1 MCSKKFLLSVII
13 SSFFIFSGCGA
24 SPNEQSDAYTIFFSY
39 RDIPGV
45 TDEEIAAIEAL
56 RAQGGTFTYG
66 MLQSTDA
73 FLNENGEIRGY
84 AALLCQWLTELFGI
98 EFIPKHYAWMPMLEG
113 LKNGEIDFTGD
124 LTANDERRK
133 TYIMSDAIAQ
143 RSIKYFRIKGNASFS
158 EISQTRLPRYA
169 LQKKTTIAEDVLS
182 YADGAFE
189 PVYILEYDEAYE
201 LMKNGKAD
209 AIITESVQEAFFHAY
224 GDVVASDFYPLLYS
238 PVSFSTQNPELAPII
253 SVVQKALEN
262 GAVRYLNELYDKGER
277 EYLKYKL
284 FLNLTDEE
292 REYIR
297 ENPVIPFAA
306 EYDNYPVSFY
316 STHNE
321 EWEGI
326 CVDVLKQVEALTG
339 VKFSVV
345 NDERTDFH
353 ELMRMLEAG
362 KVHIVSELIPTIER
376 QGRFIWPEN
385 SFMTEQSVLISKVE
399 YPNININ
406 RVYSAKVGLS
416 KGTAHS
422 EFFLRLFP
430 NHPQVIMHDSQ
441 DAALEA
447 LQKGDVDMV
456 MTSYSRLL
464 YLTNYQELAGF
475 KANILLDN
483 YFEPSFGIN
492 KDHAILRSIIDKALE
507 MIDTQAIS
515 GQWRHKTYD
524 YRLKLAEA
532 QKPWFIG
539 SIILSLCVLILVAV
553 LFARSRRTGK
563 YLEKLVAERTHELAL
578 ASQSKSTFLANMS
591 HEIRTPMNAILGIT
605 EILMQKDKLSA
616 EIEDGLSKIYSS
628 CNLLLGIINDILDF
642 SKIEAGKLDIMP
654 AEYKVASLINDSVQL
669 NIMRMESKP
678 IEFELQIDENVPA
691 KLIGDE
697 LRIKQVLNNLLSNA
711 FKYTDAGKVT
721 LSVDFNE
728 SRLVLSVR
736 DTGYGMTKE
745 QLSHMY
751 DEYSRFR
758 SKNSK
763 TVEGTGLGL
772 AIAQRLINLTNG
784 EISVESEPGK
794 GSLFIVRLPQ
804 ETVDCDV
811 LGKDVV
817 ESLKKFR
824 MNYITQRR
832 RIQIA
837 RDPMPYGKV
846 LIVDDVETNLYVA
859 VGLMKLYRL
868 QIDTAMSGLIA
879 IDKIKSGKTYDIVF
893 MDHMMPDMDG
903 IEAVKH
909 LRGLGY
915 ASPIVALTANA
926 VAGQADIFLRNG
938 FDDFI
943 AKPIDI
949 RQLDSVLNKLIR
961 DKQPAEVVE
970 AARRQQSSVDMSGN
984 DDNTALL
991 IESFVRDAVKVV
1003 VLLEELSAQPGWFEN
1018 EDYLHKFTI
1027 MIHGIKSSLANI
1039 GESKLSESALLL
1051 EQAGRD
1057 RNISLVTESIP
1068 DFLNQLRALQE
1079 KLKPEQ
1085 EESGADDDIEDLRG
1099 KLKNLEEMC
1108 ADYNRKGALN
1118 ILAEMKNCS
1127 KKTKAVLDNIKE
1139 YVLHSDFDD
1148 ALSAVAKF
1156 LAGLSPR
1163 MLNKDIAGLNIAEGL
1178 HRYNDDE
1185 ATYLRVL
1192 RSYTVNI
1199 GSMLRSIEAISEE
1212 KLADYE
1218 ITVHGIKGASLDIF
1232 AEQIGKS
1239 AKELEMAAKAGD
1251 FSYIKAH
1258 NSEFLES
1265 VRKLISELGNVLS
1278 DIDAENPKPKKEKPD
1293 SNVLAKLLTACKV
1306 YDMDGAD
1313 AAMEEI
1319 EKYQYTDD
1327 YGLANWLREN
1337 IDMMNFAQIVQKLSN
1352 LNS

>member
-1 MCSKKFLLSVII
+1 MIPKKALFFVIA
-13 SSFFIFSGCGA
+13 SFFFIFFGCGS
-24 SPNEQSDAYTIFFSY
+24 SPNEQSDVIAKFSSY
-39 RDIPGV
+39 RDIPGI
-45 TDEEIAAIEAL
+45 TDEEIAAIENL
-56 RAQGGTFTYG
+56 RAQGTPFTYG
-66 MLQSTDA
+66 MLRSTDA

-84 AALLCQWLTELFGI
+84 TALLCEWLTKLFGI
-98 EFIPKHYAWMPMLEG
+98 EFVPKHYAWIPMLDG
-113 LKNGEIDFTGD
+113 LASGEIDFTGD

-143 RSIKYFRIKGNASFS
+143 RSIKYFRIKGSAPFS
-158 EISQTRLPRYA
+158 EISQTRLPLYV
-169 LQKKTTIAEDVLS
+169 LQEKTTIAEDVLS

-189 PVYILEYDEAYE
+189 PVYVSEYDEAYE
-201 LMKNGKAD
+201 LLKSGKAD
-209 AIITESVQEAFFHAY
+209 AIITESVQEEFFDIY
-224 GDVVASDFYPLLYS
+224 GDVALSDFYPLLYS
-238 PVSFSTQNPELAPII
+238 PVSFSTQNPRLAPII

-262 GAVRYLNELYDKGER
+262 GAVRYLNELYDKGEQ

-284 FLNLTDEE
+284 FLKLTDEE

-316 STHNE
+316 STHNK

-326 CVDVLKQVEALTG
+326 CVDVLKEVEALTG

-430 NHPQVIMHDSQ
+430 NHPQTIMYGSQ

-447 LQKGDVDMV
+447 LQKSDVDMV

-483 YFEPSFGIN
+483 YFEAAFGIN
-492 KDHAILRSIIDKALE
+492 KDHTVLRSIIDKALE

-539 SIILSLCVLILVAV
+539 SIILSSCVLILLVV
-553 LFARSRRTGK
+553 LFARSRRAGK
-563 YLEKLVAERTHELAL
+563 HLEKLVTERTHELAL
-578 ASQSKSTFLANMS
+578 ASQSKSIFLANMS
-591 HEIRTPMNAILGIT
+591 HEIRTPMNAILGVT
-605 EILMQKDKLSA
+605 EILMQKGKLAA
-616 EIEDGLSKIYSS
+616 EVEDGLGKIYSS

-669 NIMRMESKP
+669 NMMRIESKP
-678 IEFELQIDENVPA
+678 IEFELQINENVPA

-711 FKYTDAGKVT
+711 FKYTDAGRVT

-772 AIAQRLINLTNG
+772 AIAQRLINLTKG

-794 GSLFIVRLPQ
+794 GSLFTVRLPQ
-804 ETVDCDV
+804 ETVDCEV

-903 IEAVKH
+903 IEAAKR

-915 ASPIVALTANA
+915 ANPIVALTANA
-926 VAGQADIFLRNG
+926 VAGQADMFLRNG

-949 RQLDSVLNKLIR
+949 RQLDFVLNRLIR
-961 DKQPAEVVE
+961 DKHPEDVID
-970 AARRQQSSVDMSGN
+970 AARRSNFDMDNN
-984 DDNTALL
+984 DDNAALL
-991 IESFVRDAVKVV
+991 TESFVRDAAKVV
-1003 VLLEELSAQPGWFEN
+1003 ALLEELSAQPRWFEN
-1018 EDYLHKFTI
+1018 YDDLHKFTV
-1027 MIHGIKSSLANI
+1027 MIHGIKSSLANV
-1039 GESKLSESALLL
+1039 GELELSETALIL
-1051 EQAGRD
+1051 EQAGRA
-1057 RNISLVTESIP
+1057 RNINLVTESIP
-1068 DFLNQLRALQE
+1068 DFFDQLRTLLE
-1079 KLKPEQ
+1079 RLKPEQ
-1085 EESGADDDIEDLRG
+1085 EEFGTDDI
-1099 KLKNLEEMC
+1099 
-1108 ADYNRKGALN
+1108 
-1118 ILAEMKNCS
+1118 
-1127 KKTKAVLDNIKE
+1127 
-1139 YVLHSDFDD
+1139 
-1148 ALSAVAKF
+1148 
-1156 LAGLSPR
+1156 SPL
-1163 MLNKDIAGLNIAEGL
+1163 MLNKEIVGLNIQEGL
-1178 HRYNDDE
+1178 KRYSYDE
-1185 ATYLRVL
+1185 ATYLKVL

-1199 GSMLRSIEAISEE
+1199 GSMLRSIEVISED
-1212 KLADYE
+1212 KLTDYE

-1232 AEQIGKS
+1232 AEQVGKS
-1239 AKELEMAAKAGD
+1239 AKDLEMAAKAGD
-1251 FSYIKAH
+1251 FNYIKTY
-1258 NSEFLES
+1258 NPEFLETAG
-1265 VRKLISELGNVLS
+1265 KLISDLESVLS
-1278 DIDAENPKPKKEKPD
+1278 AIDAENPKPKKDKPD
-1293 SNVLAKLLTACKV
+1293 FDVLADLLIACKA

-1313 AAMEEI
+1313 AAMEKI
-1319 EKYQYTDD
+1319 EQYQYTDD
-1327 YGLANWLREN
+1327 NGLANWLREN
-1337 IDMMNFAQIVQKLSN
+1337 IDMMNFVHIVQKLSN
-1352 LNS
+1352 LND